1 LFMSTFFRRR
11 NSAAGSPPVMTG
23 VPLLSIAATDAAR
36 ECDWNEGPAA
46 AAATAGGNL
55 GAFPFAKGA
64 AATLAGGTGCG
75 AASIGGFA
83 SNCLFRAIMGVNS
96 CLNFS
101 LSWDA
106 TGCGDVKVKL
116 CPRSFP
122 SNPIF
127 SLTCGAPSLLQNR
140 AVGGH
145 GVQTAVHD
153 NRNTVS
159 IQSFDSQLASLN
171 ETRIEGALLPSCVHC
186 RWVSVSSSSP
196 GSFLQD
202 AFAVQTRVGIDHHN
216 AAAKHA
222 RCYSL
227 RRWFLDYV
235 SHLPLR
241 VQVPNNNLFS
251 NR

>member
-1 LFMSTFFRRR
+1 MTRSRWSAPSSGLFTSTFLRRR

-46 AAATAGGNL
+46 AAAAMAGGNL
-55 GAFPFAKGA
+55 GGTPFAKGA
-64 AATLAGGTGCG
+64 VAAGGTGCG
-75 AASIGGFA
+75 AASVGGFA
-83 SNCLFRAIMGVNS
+83 SSCLFRAIMGVNS

-116 CPRSFP
+116 CPASFP
-122 SNPIF
+122 SSPIF

-140 AVGGH
+140 AVDGH

-153 NRNTVS
+153 NRNTVLT
-159 IQSFDSQLASLN
+159 QSFDSQLASLN
-171 ETRIEGALLPSCVHC
+171 ETRIEGAFLPSCVHC

-222 RCYSL
+222 PRYSL
-227 RRWFLDYV
+227 RWFLDYV
-235 SHLPLR
+235 SHLPL
-241 VQVPNNNLFS
+241 
-251 NR
+251 